1 MTTQK
6 QIDANR
12 RNAQSSTGP
21 KTEAGKAASAANAIS
36 HGLTAAGD
44 VLLQDESVD
53 AFEEMQR
60 DMLADLAP
68 QGALQGMLARQII
81 QLLWRLDRA
90 ARLEAELFLHG
101 ELAAKRDK
109 LRAPGPNN
117 AHRAAL
123 ERAYA
128 DKDGKCPEALT
139 KSLDEKDRVFEERRR
154 EILAV
159 DMEILLGAPSAM
171 VLVER
176 EASAKAFDRL
186 MRYEAM
192 LQRSLNRTLAEFRS
206 LKREAAKEAKAEA
219 EAAAAERDVLQNE
232 ANSPQAID
240 AAPSHSARPPGLRTG
255 ETPWYS
261 HEKGFLPMEA
271 NPAQAGDAAPSA
283 APLRPRRRT
292 RARPPAGSARH
303 PGTTT
308 RRGFRKTNPIPRNP
322 LKRRTI
328 RPPDRSRGRPRPS
341 GEGCSY
347 PSGAGGLDSIHFPQA
362 PGARS
367 ASLATRCAR
376 GAVAPSGPLCG
387 PGANSS
393 ALTRAAGAAL
403 VPGPQVRSARLR
415 AAPKARRQASGAS
428 ARR

>member
-6 QIDANR
+6 QIEANR

-21 KTEAGKAASAANAIS
+21 KTEAGKAASSANAIS

-53 AFEEMQR
+53 AFEELQR
-60 DMLADLAP
+60 DMLADLDP
-68 QGALQGMLARQII
+68 QGALQAMLARRIV

-123 ERAYA
+123 ERVYA

-139 KSLDEKDRVFEERRR
+139 KSLDEKDRAFEERRR

-159 DMEILLGAPSAM
+159 DIEILLGAPSAM

-176 EASAKAFDRL
+176 EASARAFDRL

-206 LKREAAKEAKAEA
+206 LKREAAKEAKAEV
-219 EAAAAERDVLQNE
+219 AAAEKDVLQNE

-240 AAPSHSARPPGLRTG
+240 AAPSRSTRPPGRRVG
-255 ETPWYS
+255 ETPWYN
-261 HEKGFLPMEA
+261 HDEGFLQNEA
-271 NPAQAGDAAPSA
+271 NPAQPTERKDDPAPRSIPME
-283 APLRPRRRT
+283 AP
-292 RARPPAGSARH
+292 
-303 PGTTT
+303 
-308 RRGFRKTNPIPRNP
+308 PIW
-322 LKRRTI
+322 
-328 RPPDRSRGRPRPS
+328 
-341 GEGCSY
+341 
-347 PSGAGGLDSIHFPQA
+347 
-362 PGARS
+362 
-367 ASLATRCAR
+367 
-376 GAVAPSGPLCG
+376 
-387 PGANSS
+387 
-393 ALTRAAGAAL
+393 
-403 VPGPQVRSARLR
+403 
-415 AAPKARRQASGAS
+415 
-428 ARR
+428 

>member
-1 MTTQK
+1 MRSRSCSGTCSPT
-6 QIDANR
+6 
-12 RNAQSSTGP
+12 
-21 KTEAGKAASAANAIS
+21 
-36 HGLTAAGD
+36 
-44 VLLQDESVD
+44 
-53 AFEEMQR
+53 
-60 DMLADLAP
+60 LAP
-68 QGALQGMLARQII
+68 QGALQGMLARRIV

-101 ELAAKRDK
+101 ELAARRDK

-123 ERAYA
+123 ERVYA

-139 KSLDEKDRVFEERRR
+139 KSLDEKDRAFEERRR

-206 LKREAAKEAKAEA
+206 LKREAAKEAKAA
-219 EAAAAERDVLQNE
+219 ADAAAAEKDVLQNE

-240 AAPSHSARPPGLRTG
+240 AAPSRSARPPGLRVG

-271 NPAQAGDAAPSA
+271 NPAQAGDAAPSRSADPA
-283 APLRPRRRT
+283 APQDP
-292 RARPPAGSARH
+292 RPPARRLGEAPWYDHEEGVPQNEPNSAQPTEKEDDPAPRS
-303 PGTTT
+303 
-308 RRGFRKTNPIPRNP
+308 IPRE
-322 LKRRTI
+322 T
-328 RPPDRSRGRPRPS
+328 PP
-341 GEGCSY
+341 
-347 PSGAGGLDSIHFPQA
+347 IW
-362 PGARS
+362 
-367 ASLATRCAR
+367 
-376 GAVAPSGPLCG
+376 
-387 PGANSS
+387 
-393 ALTRAAGAAL
+393 
-403 VPGPQVRSARLR
+403 
-415 AAPKARRQASGAS
+415 
-428 ARR
+428 

>member
-21 KTEAGKAASAANAIS
+21 TTAAGKAASSANAIS

-53 AFEEMQR
+53 AFEELQR

-123 ERAYA
+123 ERVYA

-139 KSLDEKDRVFEERRR
+139 KSLDEKDRAFEERRR

-159 DMEILLGAPSAM
+159 DMEILLGASSAM
-171 VLVER
+171 ILVER

-206 LKREAAKEAKAEA
+206 LKREAAKEAKA
-219 EAAAAERDVLQNE
+219 
-232 ANSPQAID
+232 
-240 AAPSHSARPPGLRTG
+240 GG
-255 ETPWYS
+255 
-261 HEKGFLPMEA
+261 G
-271 NPAQAGDAAPSA
+271 G
-283 APLRPRRRT
+283 
-292 RARPPAGSARH
+292 
-303 PGTTT
+303 
-308 RRGFRKTNPIPRNP
+308 RK
-322 LKRRTI
+322 
-328 RPPDRSRGRPRPS
+328 
-341 GEGCSY
+341 GCS
-347 PSGAGGLDSIHFPQA
+347 AK
-362 PGARS
+362 RS
-367 ASLATRCAR
+367 QFAASH
-376 GAVAPSGPLCG
+376 
-387 PGANSS
+387 
-393 ALTRAAGAAL
+393 
-403 VPGPQVRSARLR
+403 
-415 AAPKARRQASGAS
+415 
-428 ARR
+428 

>member
-6 QIDANR
+6 QIEANR
-12 RNAQSSTGP
+12 RNARKSTGP
-21 KTEAGKAASAANAIS
+21 KTEAGKAASSVNAIS

-44 VLLQDESVD
+44 VLLQDESAD
-53 AFEEMQR
+53 AFEELQR

-68 QGALQGMLARQII
+68 QGALQGMLARRIV

-101 ELAAKRDK
+101 ELAARRDK

-117 AHRAAL
+117 AVRAAF
-123 ERAYA
+123 ERVYA

-139 KSLDEKDRVFEERRR
+139 KSLDEKDRVAEERRR

-159 DMEILLGAPSAM
+159 DMEIVLGAPSAM

-176 EASAKAFDRL
+176 EANAKAFDRL

-219 EAAAAERDVLQNE
+219 EAAAEKDVLQNE

-240 AAPSHSARPPGLRTG
+240 AAPSRSTRPPGRRIG

-261 HEKGFLPMEA
+261 HEKEFLPMEA
-271 NPAQAGDAAPSA
+271 NPAQAGDAAPSRSADPA
-283 APLRPRRRT
+283 APQDP
-292 RARPPAGSARH
+292 RPP
-303 PGTTT
+303 T
-308 RRGFRKTNPIPRNP
+308 RRLGEAPWYDHEEGFPQNEPNSAQPTEKEDDPAPRSIPRE
-322 LKRRTI
+322 T
-328 RPPDRSRGRPRPS
+328 PP
-341 GEGCSY
+341 
-347 PSGAGGLDSIHFPQA
+347 IW
-362 PGARS
+362 
-367 ASLATRCAR
+367 
-376 GAVAPSGPLCG
+376 
-387 PGANSS
+387 
-393 ALTRAAGAAL
+393 
-403 VPGPQVRSARLR
+403 
-415 AAPKARRQASGAS
+415 
-428 ARR
+428 

>member
-1 MTTQK
+1 MRPPLPATPDHGAVHGGVAAGHDAPFRFEPRKEPSVTTQK
-6 QIDANR
+6 QIEANR

-21 KTEAGKAASAANAIS
+21 KTAAGKAASAANALS

-53 AFEEMQR
+53 AFEELQR

-68 QGALQGMLARQII
+68 QGALQGMLARRIV

-117 AHRAAL
+117 ARPRRA
-123 ERAYA
+123 RA
-128 DKDGKCPEALT
+128 
-139 KSLDEKDRVFEERRR
+139 RVRGQGRQVPGGSHQVPGREGPGRFEERRR

-171 VLVER
+171 VLAER

-219 EAAAAERDVLQNE
+219 EAAAAEKRC
-232 ANSPQAID
+232 
-240 AAPSHSARPPGLRTG
+240 SA
-255 ETPWYS
+255 
-261 HEKGFLPMEA
+261 
-271 NPAQAGDAAPSA
+271 
-283 APLRPRRRT
+283 
-292 RARPPAGSARH
+292 
-303 PGTTT
+303 
-308 RRGFRKTNPIPRNP
+308 
-322 LKRRTI
+322 KR
-328 RPPDRSRGRPRPS
+328 SQ
-341 GEGCSY
+341 
-347 PSGAGGLDSIHFPQA
+347 SGATH
-362 PGARS
+362 
-367 ASLATRCAR
+367 
-376 GAVAPSGPLCG
+376 
-387 PGANSS
+387 
-393 ALTRAAGAAL
+393 
-403 VPGPQVRSARLR
+403 
-415 AAPKARRQASGAS
+415 
-428 ARR
+428 

>member
-6 QIDANR
+6 QIEANR

-21 KTEAGKAASAANAIS
+21 KTEAGKAASSANAIS

-44 VLLQDESVD
+44 VLLQDESAD
-53 AFEEMQR
+53 AFEELQR

-68 QGALQGMLARQII
+68 QGALQGMLARRIV

-123 ERAYA
+123 ERVYA

-139 KSLDEKDRVFEERRR
+139 KSLDEKDRAFEERRR

-176 EASAKAFDRL
+176 EASARAFDRL

-219 EAAAAERDVLQNE
+219 EAAEKDVLQNE

-240 AAPSHSARPPGLRTG
+240 AAPSRSANPPGLRVG
-255 ETPWYS
+255 EAPWYD
-261 HEKGFLPMEA
+261 HE
-271 NPAQAGDAAPSA
+271 
-283 APLRPRRRT
+283 
-292 RARPPAGSARH
+292 
-303 PGTTT
+303 
-308 RRGFRKTNPIPRNP
+308 
-322 LKRRTI
+322 
-328 RPPDRSRGRPRPS
+328 
-341 GEGCSY
+341 EG
-347 PSGAGGLDSIHFPQA
+347 FPQNEPNSAQPTEKEDDPA
-362 PGARS
+362 P
-367 ASLATRCAR
+367 
-376 GAVAPSGPLCG
+376 
-387 PGANSS
+387 
-393 ALTRAAGAAL
+393 
-403 VPGPQVRSARLR
+403 
-415 AAPKARRQASGAS
+415 
-428 ARR
+428 

>member
-6 QIDANR
+6 QIEANR

-21 KTEAGKAASAANAIS
+21 KTEAGKAASSANAIS

-53 AFEEMQR
+53 AFEELQR

-68 QGALQGMLARQII
+68 QGALQGMLARRIV

-123 ERAYA
+123 ERVYA

-139 KSLDEKDRVFEERRR
+139 KSLDEKDRAFEERRR

-176 EASAKAFDRL
+176 EASARAFDRL

-206 LKREAAKEAKAEA
+206 LKREAAKEAKAAA
-219 EAAAAERDVLQNE
+219 EAAAEKDVLQNE

-240 AAPSHSARPPGLRTG
+240 AAPSRSARPPGLRVG
-255 ETPWYS
+255 ETPWYN
-261 HEKGFLPMEA
+261 HDEGFLQNEPNSPQPTEKEDD
-271 NPAQAGDAAPSA
+271 PA
-283 APLRPRRRT
+283 PR
-292 RARPPAGSARH
+292 S
-303 PGTTT
+303 
-308 RRGFRKTNPIPRNP
+308 IPRETP
-322 LKRRTI
+322 PI
-328 RPPDRSRGRPRPS
+328 R
-341 GEGCSY
+341 
-347 PSGAGGLDSIHFPQA
+347 
-362 PGARS
+362 
-367 ASLATRCAR
+367 
-376 GAVAPSGPLCG
+376 
-387 PGANSS
+387 
-393 ALTRAAGAAL
+393 
-403 VPGPQVRSARLR
+403 
-415 AAPKARRQASGAS
+415 
-428 ARR
+428 

>member
-1 MTTQK
+1 MASK
-6 QIDANR
+6 RQIRANR
-12 RNAQSSTGP
+12 RNARKSTGP

-53 AFEEMQR
+53 AFEELQR

-68 QGALQGMLARQII
+68 QGALQGMLARRIV

-101 ELAAKRDK
+101 ELAARRDK

-117 AHRAAL
+117 AVRAAL

-139 KSLDEKDRVFEERRR
+139 KSLDEKDRAFEERRR

-192 LQRSLNRTLAEFRS
+192 LQRCLNRTLAEFRS

-219 EAAAAERDVLQNE
+219 EAAAAAAQPAPAEENAFLQN
-232 ANSPQAID
+232 
-240 AAPSHSARPPGLRTG
+240 
-255 ETPWYS
+255 
-261 HEKGFLPMEA
+261 EA
-271 NPAQAGDAAPSA
+271 NPAQAGDAAP
-283 APLRPRRRT
+283 
-292 RARPPAGSARH
+292 AGSARP
-303 PGTTT
+303 PG
-308 RRGFRKTNPIPRNP
+308 RRIGETPWYNHDEGFLQYEPNSAQPTEKEDDPAPRSIPRE
-322 LKRRTI
+322 T
-328 RPPDRSRGRPRPS
+328 PP
-341 GEGCSY
+341 
-347 PSGAGGLDSIHFPQA
+347 IW
-362 PGARS
+362 
-367 ASLATRCAR
+367 
-376 GAVAPSGPLCG
+376 
-387 PGANSS
+387 
-393 ALTRAAGAAL
+393 
-403 VPGPQVRSARLR
+403 
-415 AAPKARRQASGAS
+415 
-428 ARR
+428 

>member
-1 MTTQK
+1 MATQK
-6 QIDANR
+6 QIEANR

-21 KTEAGKAASAANAIS
+21 KTEAGKAASSANAIS

-53 AFEEMQR
+53 AFEELQR

-68 QGALQGMLARQII
+68 QGALQGMLARQIV
-81 QLLWRLDRA
+81 QLLWRLDRV

-123 ERAYA
+123 ERVYA

-139 KSLDEKDRVFEERRR
+139 KSLDEKDRAFEERRR

-171 VLVER
+171 ILVER
-176 EASAKAFDRL
+176 EASARAFDRL

-219 EAAAAERDVLQNE
+219 EAAAEQDVLQNE

-240 AAPSHSARPPGLRTG
+240 AAPSRSARPPGRRVG
-255 ETPWYS
+255 ETPWYN
-261 HEKGFLPMEA
+261 HDEGFLQNEPNSAQPTERKDDPAPRSIPMEA
-271 NPAQAGDAAPSA
+271 
-283 APLRPRRRT
+283 
-292 RARPPAGSARH
+292 PP
-303 PGTTT
+303 
-308 RRGFRKTNPIPRNP
+308 IW
-322 LKRRTI
+322 
-328 RPPDRSRGRPRPS
+328 
-341 GEGCSY
+341 
-347 PSGAGGLDSIHFPQA
+347 
-362 PGARS
+362 
-367 ASLATRCAR
+367 
-376 GAVAPSGPLCG
+376 
-387 PGANSS
+387 
-393 ALTRAAGAAL
+393 
-403 VPGPQVRSARLR
+403 
-415 AAPKARRQASGAS
+415 
-428 ARR
+428 

>member
-60 DMLADLAP
+60 
-68 QGALQGMLARQII
+68 GHAR
-81 QLLWRLDRA
+81 RLGPAGRA
-90 ARLEAELFLHG
+90 AGGCWRGKSSSCSGASTVPPG
-101 ELAAKRDK
+101 SRPSSSSTANSPRSATSCS
-109 LRAPGPNN
+109 APGPNN

-123 ERAYA
+123 ERVYA

-206 LKREAAKEAKAEA
+206 LKREAAKEA
-219 EAAAAERDVLQNE
+219 Q
-232 ANSPQAID
+232 
-240 AAPSHSARPPGLRTG
+240 G
-255 ETPWYS
+255 
-261 HEKGFLPMEA
+261 
-271 NPAQAGDAAPSA
+271 
-283 APLRPRRRT
+283 
-292 RARPPAGSARH
+292 GS
-303 PGTTT
+303 GS
-308 RRGFRKTNPIPRNP
+308 GGGRK
-322 LKRRTI
+322 
-328 RPPDRSRGRPRPS
+328 
-341 GEGCSY
+341 GCS
-347 PSGAGGLDSIHFPQA
+347 AK
-362 PGARS
+362 RS
-367 ASLATRCAR
+367 QFAASH
-376 GAVAPSGPLCG
+376 
-387 PGANSS
+387 
-393 ALTRAAGAAL
+393 
-403 VPGPQVRSARLR
+403 
-415 AAPKARRQASGAS
+415 
-428 ARR
+428 

>member
-6 QIDANR
+6 QIEANR
-12 RNAQSSTGP
+12 RNARMSTGP
-21 KTEAGKAASAANAIS
+21 KTEAGKAVSSANAIS

-60 DMLADLAP
+60 DMLADLDP
-68 QGALQGMLARQII
+68 RGALQGMLARRIV

-123 ERAYA
+123 ERVYA
-128 DKDGKCPEALT
+128 NKDGKCPEALT
-139 KSLDEKDRVFEERRR
+139 KSLDEKDRAFEERRR

-186 MRYEAM
+186 MRYEAT

-206 LKREAAKEAKAEA
+206 LKREAAKEAKAKA
-219 EAAAAERDVLQNE
+219 EAAAAEKDVLQNE

-240 AAPSHSARPPGLRTG
+240 EPPSRSARPPGLRVG

-271 NPAQAGDAAPSA
+271 NPAQAGDAAPSRSADPA
-283 APLRPRRRT
+283 APQDP
-292 RARPPAGSARH
+292 RPPARRLGEPPWYDHEEGVPQNEPNSAQ
-303 PGTTT
+303 PTE
-308 RRGFRKTNPIPRNP
+308 KEDDP
-322 LKRRTI
+322 
-328 RPPDRSRGRPRPS
+328 
-341 GEGCSY
+341 
-347 PSGAGGLDSIHFPQA
+347 A
-362 PGARS
+362 P
-367 ASLATRCAR
+367 
-376 GAVAPSGPLCG
+376 
-387 PGANSS
+387 
-393 ALTRAAGAAL
+393 
-403 VPGPQVRSARLR
+403 
-415 AAPKARRQASGAS
+415 
-428 ARR
+428 

>member
-6 QIDANR
+6 QIEANR

-21 KTEAGKAASAANAIS
+21 KTEAGKAASSANAIS

-44 VLLQDESVD
+44 VLLQDESAD
-53 AFEEMQR
+53 AFEELQR

-68 QGALQGMLARQII
+68 QDALQGMLARRIV

-101 ELAAKRDK
+101 ALAAKRDK

-123 ERAYA
+123 ERVYA

-139 KSLDEKDRVFEERRR
+139 KSLDEKDKAFEERRR

-159 DMEILLGAPSAM
+159 DMEILLGASSAM

-176 EASAKAFDRL
+176 EESSRAFDRL

-219 EAAAAERDVLQNE
+219 EAAAAEQDVLQNE
-232 ANSPQAID
+232 ANSAQTDD
-240 AAPSHSARPPGLRTG
+240 AAPSRSANPPGLRVG

-271 NPAQAGDAAPSA
+271 NPAQAGDAAPARSADPA
-283 APLRPRRRT
+283 APQDP
-292 RARPPAGSARH
+292 RPPARRLGEPPWYDHEEGVPQNEPNSAQPTEKEDDPAPRS
-303 PGTTT
+303 
-308 RRGFRKTNPIPRNP
+308 IPRE
-322 LKRRTI
+322 T
-328 RPPDRSRGRPRPS
+328 PP
-341 GEGCSY
+341 
-347 PSGAGGLDSIHFPQA
+347 IW
-362 PGARS
+362 
-367 ASLATRCAR
+367 
-376 GAVAPSGPLCG
+376 
-387 PGANSS
+387 
-393 ALTRAAGAAL
+393 
-403 VPGPQVRSARLR
+403 
-415 AAPKARRQASGAS
+415 
-428 ARR
+428 

>member
-6 QIDANR
+6 QIEANR

-21 KTEAGKAASAANAIS
+21 KTEAGKAVSSANAIS

-53 AFEEMQR
+53 AFEELQR

-68 QGALQGMLARQII
+68 QDALQGMLARRIV

-101 ELAAKRDK
+101 ALAARRDK

-123 ERAYA
+123 ERVYA

-139 KSLDEKDRVFEERRR
+139 KSLDEKDRAFEERRR

-159 DMEILLGAPSAM
+159 DMEIILGAPSAM

-176 EASAKAFDRL
+176 EESARAFDRL

-192 LQRSLNRTLAEFRS
+192 LQRALNRTLAEFRS
-206 LKREAAKEAKAEA
+206 LKCEAAAQAKTEAKAEA
-219 EAAAAERDVLQNE
+219 DAAAAEQDVLQNE
-232 ANSPQAID
+232 ANSPQATD
-240 AAPSHSARPPGLRTG
+240 AAPSRSARPSGLRVG

-261 HEKGFLPMEA
+261 HEKGFLPMAA
-271 NPAQAGDAAPSA
+271 NPAHAGDAAPSRSADPA
-283 APLRPRRRT
+283 APQDP
-292 RARPPAGSARH
+292 RPP
-303 PGTTT
+303 T
-308 RRGFRKTNPIPRNP
+308 RRLGE
-322 LKRRTI
+322 
-328 RPPDRSRGRPRPS
+328 PPWYDHE
-341 GEGCSY
+341 EGV
-347 PSGAGGLDSIHFPQA
+347 PQNEPNSAQPTEKEDDPA
-362 PGARS
+362 P
-367 ASLATRCAR
+367 
-376 GAVAPSGPLCG
+376 
-387 PGANSS
+387 
-393 ALTRAAGAAL
+393 
-403 VPGPQVRSARLR
+403 
-415 AAPKARRQASGAS
+415 
-428 ARR
+428 

>member
-6 QIDANR
+6 QVEANR
-12 RNAQSSTGP
+12 RNARKSTGP
-21 KTEAGKAASAANAIS
+21 KTEAGKAASSANALS

-44 VLLQDESVD
+44 VLLQDESAD
-53 AFEEMQR
+53 AFEELQR

-68 QGALQGMLARQII
+68 QDALQGMLARRIV

-101 ELAAKRDK
+101 ALAAKRDK

-117 AHRAAL
+117 AFRATL
-123 ERAYA
+123 ERVYA

-139 KSLDEKDRVFEERRR
+139 KSLDEKDRAFEERRR

-159 DMEILLGAPSAM
+159 DMEIVLGAPSAM

-206 LKREAAKEAKAEA
+206 LKREAAKEAEAEA
-219 EAAAAERDVLQNE
+219 EAAAAAERMFCKTKPIRRKPLTRR
-232 ANSPQAID
+232 PP
-240 AAPSHSARPPGLRTG
+240 AAPARPPQVG

-271 NPAQAGDAAPSA
+271 NPAPAGDAASSRSA
-283 APLRPRRRT
+283 APAAPQDP
-292 RARPPAGSARH
+292 RPPARRLGEP
-303 PGTTT
+303 PGTAT
-308 RRGFRKTNPIPRNP
+308 RRGVRKRTQFR
-322 LKRRTI
+322 
-328 RPPDRSRGRPRPS
+328 
-341 GEGCSY
+341 
-347 PSGAGGLDSIHFPQA
+347 
-362 PGARS
+362 
-367 ASLATRCAR
+367 ATH
-376 GAVAPSGPLCG
+376 
-387 PGANSS
+387 
-393 ALTRAAGAAL
+393 
-403 VPGPQVRSARLR
+403 
-415 AAPKARRQASGAS
+415 
-428 ARR
+428 

>member
-6 QIDANR
+6 QIEANR
-12 RNAQSSTGP
+12 RNARKSTGP
-21 KTEAGKAASAANAIS
+21 KTEAGKVKSSANAIS

-53 AFEEMQR
+53 AFEELQR

-68 QGALQGMLARQII
+68 QGALQGMLARQIV

-117 AHRAAL
+117 AVRAAF

-139 KSLDEKDRVFEERRR
+139 KSLDEKDRAFEERRR

-159 DMEILLGAPSAM
+159 DMEIVLGAPSAM

-176 EASAKAFDRL
+176 EASARAFDRL

-206 LKREAAKEAKAEA
+206 LKREAAKEAKA
-219 EAAAAERDVLQNE
+219 AAAEQDVLQNE

-240 AAPSHSARPPGLRTG
+240 AAPSRSTRPPGRRVG

-261 HEKGFLPMEA
+261 HEKGFLQNEANSAEPTERKNNPAPRSIPMEA
-271 NPAQAGDAAPSA
+271 
-283 APLRPRRRT
+283 
-292 RARPPAGSARH
+292 PP
-303 PGTTT
+303 
-308 RRGFRKTNPIPRNP
+308 IW
-322 LKRRTI
+322 
-328 RPPDRSRGRPRPS
+328 
-341 GEGCSY
+341 
-347 PSGAGGLDSIHFPQA
+347 
-362 PGARS
+362 
-367 ASLATRCAR
+367 
-376 GAVAPSGPLCG
+376 
-387 PGANSS
+387 
-393 ALTRAAGAAL
+393 
-403 VPGPQVRSARLR
+403 
-415 AAPKARRQASGAS
+415 
-428 ARR
+428 

>member
-1 MTTQK
+1 
-6 QIDANR
+6 
-12 RNAQSSTGP
+12 
-21 KTEAGKAASAANAIS
+21 
-36 HGLTAAGD
+36 
-44 VLLQDESVD
+44 
-53 AFEEMQR
+53 
-60 DMLADLAP
+60 
-68 QGALQGMLARQII
+68 MLARRIV

-123 ERAYA
+123 ERVYA

-139 KSLDEKDRVFEERRR
+139 KSLDEKDRAFEERRR

-176 EASAKAFDRL
+176 EASARAFDRL

-206 LKREAAKEAKAEA
+206 LKREAAKEAKADGGSGGGPK
-219 EAAAAERDVLQNE
+219 RMFCKTKPIRRNPLTRR
-232 ANSPQAID
+232 PP
-240 AAPSHSARPPGLRTG
+240 AAPARPASGSARHRGTATRRDFCQWKPIRHRPVTRRPP
-255 ETPWYS
+255 
-261 HEKGFLPMEA
+261 
-271 NPAQAGDAAPSA
+271 AAPI
-283 APLRPRRRT
+283 RPRRRT

-341 GEGCSY
+341 GEGCSF
-347 PSGAGGLDSIHFPQA
+347 PSGAGRDSSSR
-362 PGARS
+362 AR
-367 ASLATRCAR
+367 
-376 GAVAPSGPLCG
+376 PCG
-387 PGANSS
+387 
-393 ALTRAAGAAL
+393 RA
-403 VPGPQVRSARLR
+403 
-415 AAPKARRQASGAS
+415 
-428 ARR
+428 

>member
-6 QIDANR
+6 QIEANR
-12 RNAQSSTGP
+12 RNARKSTGP
-21 KTEAGKAASAANAIS
+21 KTKAGKAASSANAIS

-53 AFEEMQR
+53 AFEELQR
-60 DMLADLAP
+60 DMLADLDP
-68 QGALQGMLARQII
+68 QGALQGMLARRIV

-101 ELAAKRDK
+101 ELAARRDK

-117 AHRAAL
+117 AVRAAL

-139 KSLDEKDRVFEERRR
+139 KSLDEKDKAFEERRR

-171 VLVER
+171 ILVER

-206 LKREAAKEAKAEA
+206 LKREAAKEAKADA
-219 EAAAAERDVLQNE
+219 EAAAAAETDVLQNE
-232 ANSPQAID
+232 ANPAQPID
-240 AAPSHSARPPGLRTG
+240 EAPGRRIG

-271 NPAQAGDAAPSA
+271 NPAHAGDAAPSRSADPA
-283 APLRPRRRT
+283 APQDR
-292 RARPPAGSARH
+292 RPPA
-303 PGTTT
+303 
-308 RRGFRKTNPIPRNP
+308 RR
-322 LKRRTI
+322 L
-328 RPPDRSRGRPRPS
+328 
-341 GEGCSY
+341 GEAPWYDHEEG
-347 PSGAGGLDSIHFPQA
+347 FPQNEPNSAQPTEKEDDPA
-362 PGARS
+362 P
-367 ASLATRCAR
+367 
-376 GAVAPSGPLCG
+376 
-387 PGANSS
+387 
-393 ALTRAAGAAL
+393 
-403 VPGPQVRSARLR
+403 
-415 AAPKARRQASGAS
+415 
-428 ARR
+428 

>member
-1 MTTQK
+1 MTTRK
-6 QIDANR
+6 QIEANR
-12 RNAQSSTGP
+12 RNARKSTGP
-21 KTEAGKAASAANAIS
+21 KTEAGKAASSANAIS

-53 AFEEMQR
+53 AFEELQR

-68 QGALQGMLARQII
+68 RDALQGMLARRIV

-101 ELAAKRDK
+101 ELAARRDK

-117 AHRAAL
+117 AVRAAL

-176 EASAKAFDRL
+176 EESAKAFDRL

-206 LKREAAKEAKAEA
+206 LKREAAKEGRRRRKR
-219 EAAAAERDVLQNE
+219 AAAAEKDVLQNE

-240 AAPSHSARPPGLRTG
+240 AAPSRSARPPGLRVG

-271 NPAQAGDAAPSA
+271 NPAHAGDAAPSRSADPA
-283 APLRPRRRT
+283 APQDP
-292 RARPPAGSARH
+292 RPPARRLGEAPWHDHEEGVPQNEPNSAQPTEKEDDPAPRS
-303 PGTTT
+303 
-308 RRGFRKTNPIPRNP
+308 IPRE
-322 LKRRTI
+322 T
-328 RPPDRSRGRPRPS
+328 PP
-341 GEGCSY
+341 
-347 PSGAGGLDSIHFPQA
+347 IW
-362 PGARS
+362 
-367 ASLATRCAR
+367 
-376 GAVAPSGPLCG
+376 
-387 PGANSS
+387 
-393 ALTRAAGAAL
+393 
-403 VPGPQVRSARLR
+403 
-415 AAPKARRQASGAS
+415 
-428 ARR
+428 

>member
-1 MTTQK
+1 MFRSGSKPEGTIVTTQK
-6 QIDANR
+6 QIEANR

-21 KTEAGKAASAANAIS
+21 KTEAGKAASSANALS

-53 AFEEMQR
+53 AFEELQR

-68 QGALQGMLARQII
+68 QDALQGMLARRIV

-101 ELAAKRDK
+101 ELAARRDK

-123 ERAYA
+123 ERVYA

-139 KSLDEKDRVFEERRR
+139 KSLDEKDRVAEERRR

-159 DMEILLGAPSAM
+159 DMEIVLGAPSAM

-186 MRYEAM
+186 MRYEAS

-219 EAAAAERDVLQNE
+219 DAAAEKDVLQNE
-232 ANSPQAID
+232 ANPAQPID
-240 AAPSHSARPPGLRTG
+240 EAASRSTRPPGRRVG

-261 HEKGFLPMEA
+261 HEKGFLPMEV
-271 NPAQAGDAAPSA
+271 NPAQAGDAAPSRSADPA
-283 APLRPRRRT
+283 APQDP
-292 RARPPAGSARH
+292 RPPARRLGEAPWYDHEDGVPQNEPNSAQPTEKEDDPAPRS
-303 PGTTT
+303 
-308 RRGFRKTNPIPRNP
+308 IPRE
-322 LKRRTI
+322 T
-328 RPPDRSRGRPRPS
+328 PP
-341 GEGCSY
+341 
-347 PSGAGGLDSIHFPQA
+347 IW
-362 PGARS
+362 
-367 ASLATRCAR
+367 
-376 GAVAPSGPLCG
+376 
-387 PGANSS
+387 
-393 ALTRAAGAAL
+393 
-403 VPGPQVRSARLR
+403 
-415 AAPKARRQASGAS
+415 
-428 ARR
+428 